1 MLPLLKMLKRK
12 TGGALKNVNLAYIQP
27 ASLARGRGQS
37 FRSLGSAKVNVGKK
51 NLFGEIKN
59 YNSGASKQN
68 KLAHNSNN
76 LMPPGFDRMEEDIP
90 FTQEAEMMQVGA
102 TSKNVRDTCSQ
113 PGALARGRGQ
123 SFRSLGSTK
132 GNVGKKNLFGEIKN
146 YNSGASKQ
154 NKLAHNSNNLMP
166 PGFDMMEEDIPF
178 TQEAE
183 MMQETI
189 ATSKNVQDTYSQPGA
204 LARVRGQN
212 VRSVVSVKG
221 SVGKRNLVRESKNH
235 NSAASE
241 QNKLAHNSNNLMPP
255 SFDPMEDDV
264 SLAQEDEMM
273 QDLCESEN
281 PKKVRGKNRNK
292 DVAGLKPGETFRVHF
307 YHNRVVGKHQ
317 ASFSRHLGILVRDCN
332 ICPLQVHS
340 WKDIRKDKL
349 EHMWRAVTD
358 KFDSDDMNHQRDH
371 VLNHM
376 RKLQNNWRGSLHKYV
391 KFKSLHEA
399 LKDVPDEVDK
409 SD

>member
-241 QNKLAHNSNNLMPP
+241 
-255 SFDPMEDDV
+255 
-264 SLAQEDEMM
+264 
-273 QDLCESEN
+273 
-281 PKKVRGKNRNK
+281 
-292 DVAGLKPGETFRVHF
+292 
-307 YHNRVVGKHQ
+307 
-317 ASFSRHLGILVRDCN
+317 
-332 ICPLQVHS
+332 
-340 WKDIRKDKL
+340 
-349 EHMWRAVTD
+349 
-358 KFDSDDMNHQRDH
+358 
-371 VLNHM
+371 
-376 RKLQNNWRGSLHKYV
+376 
-391 KFKSLHEA
+391 
-399 LKDVPDEVDK
+399 
-409 SD
+409 